1 MATIILVQRR
11 RRFIARRRI
20 IFQKKSNKIQINYI
34 ISGNS
39 LFLNSFHREQIVN
52 FVFLCLKVI
61 FRSFLRWRADR
72 RAVKFFTALCYGF
85 IIRKKQLFKLY
96 LFFLLQ
102 RGYNRLMRITDALL
116 LSVLRLTIP
125 KHNKKSLPCGFS
137 GNKKNRGLH
146 RSGCSPRKIRR
157 AYFSTCFH
165 FTQWDTICQWQ
176 TRLHR
181 KSIG

>member
-116 LSVLRLTIP
+116 LSVLRLTIS

-137 GNKKNRGLH
+137 GNKKRTAKTVLFCCGIDL
-146 RSGCSPRKIRR
+146 
-157 AYFSTCFH
+157 FSREAALQVFSARMSLTTVFGMG
-165 FTQWDTICQWQ
+165 TGG
-176 TRLHR
+176 
-181 KSIG
+181 SSS